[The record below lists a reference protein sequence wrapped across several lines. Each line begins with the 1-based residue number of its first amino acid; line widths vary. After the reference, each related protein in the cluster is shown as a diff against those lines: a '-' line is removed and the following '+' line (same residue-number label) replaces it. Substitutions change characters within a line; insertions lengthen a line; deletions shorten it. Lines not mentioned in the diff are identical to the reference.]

1 VSQAVDADMSRES
14 EAPHPASRGLTV
26 LLSAAGVVA
35 AVLGWRAL
43 VGFVPPDPIWSSMAV
58 RLGVAA
64 LALLPAAFL
73 LWLMVLTQMLARFIA
88 GAFDPLARPDGFF
101 LRLNQRV
108 ISNSAEQFLC
118 FLPALLAL
126 AAGTS
131 AARMPEVIALALVFA
146 VARLVFWLGYLCG
159 PMLRAPG
166 MAATFAAVTAALAG
180 AAWVWLA

>member
-1 VSQAVDADMSRES
+1 VDGATSQDS
-14 EAPHPASRGLTV
+14 ELHHPPSRGLTV
-26 LLSAAGVVA
+26 LLSVAGVVT
-35 AVLGWRAL
+35 AVLGWHAL
-43 VGFVPPDPIWSSMAV
+43 VAFMPPDPTWSSMAV

-64 LALLPAAFL
+64 LALLPTAFL
-73 LWLMVLTQMLARFIA
+73 LWLMVLAHMLARFIA
-88 GAFDPLARPDGFF
+88 AAFDPLSNPDGPF

-108 ISNSAEQFLC
+108 ITNTVEQFLC

-131 AARMPEVIALALVFA
+131 AARMPEVIAMALIFA
-146 VARLVFWLGYLCG
+146 AARLVFWLGYLCG

-180 AAWVWLA
+180 AAFVWLA

>member
-1 VSQAVDADMSRES
+1 VGGVASKNPET
-14 EAPHPASRGLTV
+14 EHHPSSRGLSV
-26 LLSAAGVVA
+26 LLSVAGVVA

-43 VGFVPPDPIWSSMAV
+43 VGMVAPDPTWSSMAV
-58 RLGVAA
+58 RLGAAA
-64 LALLPAAFL
+64 LALLPAALL
-73 LWLMVLTQMLARFIA
+73 LWLMVVAQMLARFVSA
-88 GAFDPLARPDGFF
+88 AFDPLSGADGYF

-108 ISNSAEQFLC
+108 IANTVEQFLC

-146 VARLVFWLGYLCG
+146 AARLVFWLGYLGG
-159 PMLRAPG
+159 PVLRAPG